1 MGKKKNRP
9 AGNQSPGDPCAT
21 TPPAP
26 ATPAA
31 TESPQVVPKREAR
44 ANKTKKPPSPLPSG
58 HLAICRNKY
67 VVARPRCAGAPHIP
81 SRSAPCQ
88 DPLHIPVITAVVARL
103 AYADLSHRHWRY
115 IACFHGPWLQMPIE
129 ILETMASINY
139 NTPRPHP
146 IDPAL
151 LYDVIK
157 IRKLVEEATDLAVR
171 AASDLP
177 SQGGS
182 GGYGGGGSNLG
193 LVGQGPSHGPRI
205 SRERK
210 YRMMLQ
216 ACQKLAHAYRIDEIA
231 CSVATMQGTSTVDEI
246 GSTVLQRNNNEVDG
260 KYVHFFHQK
269 IPSRQ
274 LADHTSIRPL
284 NEIILAC
291 PTDPEPYRTRAMIRS
306 FMLDFGGAI
315 SDFSKALDRVPGDRH
330 DAGPPPPAS
339 ELSSMQHNGH
349 ANGKRPPDVRLRDED
364 QPSSLVPQLLFM
376 RACARLAQ
384 ACDTVRDT
392 ITLTDSEFSELPQSP
407 FMKDPVAA
415 ASGFGSNLPRSHL
428 LEQRPKLSEKEA
440 LESRKAVKTQA
451 RRALK
456 DFLAFLSYFD
466 YTPLMPPDALADF
479 SEKIGQA
486 ASGNKNPRHVQ
497 PGKIAPE
504 IVHHVSALF
513 SATPP
518 VDMPPYPPADADE
531 DPGNTPSS
539 EACTYHPLLT
549 EALHSLLLC
558 HYLLQTS
565 KTELI
570 RHAHNV
576 ARIARIAD
584 AYPVFQAS
592 RSAARADFVEVL
604 EKTGLAS
611 SFSRP
616 WDALCAP
623 APLPPIRHPS
633 NCKCGQDHAE
643 NGNARGNNGRPF
655 MRWSVSDDGKDY
667 PIVTDRALL
676 IMKWASEVPFVSMG
690 TAKKKRR
697 VVGRGKGEGRGGAA
711 EGKEDE
717 ECEGL

>member
-1 MGKKKNRP
+1 MP
-9 AGNQSPGDPCAT
+9 SL
-21 TPPAP
+21 
-26 ATPAA
+26 
-31 TESPQVVPKREAR
+31 VPSV
-44 ANKTKKPPSPLPSG
+44 T
-58 HLAICRNKY
+58 
-67 VVARPRCAGAPHIP
+67 
-81 SRSAPCQ
+81 
-88 DPLHIPVITAVVARL
+88 
-103 AYADLSHRHWRY
+103 YADSLPRHWRY

-129 ILETMASINY
+129 ILETMASVNY

-146 IDPAL
+146 IDPAVF
-151 LYDVIK
+151 YDVIK

-171 AASDLP
+171 AASDQA

-182 GGYGGGGSNLG
+182 GGYGGGGANLG
-193 LVGQGPSHGPRI
+193 FGGQGPGHGSRL

-210 YRMMLQ
+210 YRMTLQ
-216 ACQKLAHAYRIDEIA
+216 ACQKLARAYRLDEIA
-231 CSVATMQGTSTVDEI
+231 CSVATMQGASTLDEI
-246 GSTVLQRNNNEVDG
+246 GSTVLQRNKSEVDG
-260 KYVHFFHQK
+260 KYVHFFHEK

-284 NEIILAC
+284 NEIIMAC

-315 SDFSKALDRVPGDRH
+315 SDFSAALDRVPAMRH
-330 DAGPPPPAS
+330 SPAPPLPAS
-339 ELSSMQHNGH
+339 ESSPLAPQNGQ
-349 ANGKRPPDVRLRDED
+349 ANGKRPHDVRLRDED

-392 ITLTDSEFSELPQSP
+392 VDLTHAEFSELPPSS
-407 FMKDPVAA
+407 FMSDAVAA
-415 ASGFGSNLPRSHL
+415 ASGYDSNLPRGHPL
-428 LEQRPKLSEKEA
+428 HQRPKLGENET
-440 LESRKAVKTQA
+440 LESRKLVKSLA

-456 DFLAFLSYFD
+456 DFITFLSCLE
-466 YTPLMPPDALADF
+466 YTPHMPEDAVVEF
-479 SEKIGQA
+479 TEKIGQA

-497 PGKIAPE
+497 PGKVTPE
-504 IVHHVSALF
+504 VVHPISALF

-518 VDMPPYPPADADE
+518 ADIPPYPPADGDE
-531 DPGNTPSS
+531 SPAKTSTA

-558 HYLLQTS
+558 HCLLQTS

-592 RSAARADFVEVL
+592 RSAARADFVDIL
-604 EKTGLAS
+604 EKTGLAA

-623 APLPPIRHPS
+623 APLPSIPHPS
-633 NCKCGQDHAE
+633 NCKCGDSHEEGGKPRAAA
-643 NGNARGNNGRPF
+643 GGGGAGRALT
-655 MRWSVSDDGKDY
+655 RWSVADDGKEY

-676 IMKWASEVPFVSMG
+676 VVKWVVDVPFFSMG

-697 VVGRGKGEGRGGAA
+697 VVGKKKGEGKAA
-711 EGKEDE
+711 ADGEAREYE
-717 ECEGL
+717 ECKCEEDS